1 MYLRAELRELRLSMP
16 LEPPAGLTSLPIHLD
31 KLALS
36 AMVDQP
42 PALFHL
48 LARSLDTLR
57 SLQLFVI
64 KSGAPLHE
72 RLLDA
77 YPALPSQLAH
87 LAITTHWVPLP
98 GTLSQFIRSCS
109 SLRVLSLE
117 GLVTNEILGL
127 LPTLST
133 TSLVAL
139 DLTVPATFT
148 WFGSPI
154 ESFFDRLL
162 REPTLRNLRSLTV
175 TRRIESGSDEQPQRL
190 IARLGPRDCE
200 CVYEVTARACAER
213 SSAPEASGPADFV
226 ASSGRPL
233 P

>member
-1 MYLRAELRELRLSMP
+1 MRAHMYRGAELRELKLSMP
-16 LEPPAGLTSLPIHLD
+16 LEPPAGLASLPIHLD
-31 KLALS
+31 KFALS

-77 YPALPSQLAH
+77 VPALPSQLAH

-98 GTLSQFIRSCS
+98 GTLIRFIQSCS

-117 GLVTNEILGL
+117 GLVRNEVLEL
-127 LPTLST
+127 LPALST
-133 TSLVAL
+133 TSLIAL

-175 TRRIESGSDEQPQRL
+175 TRRIESGSNEQPQRL
-190 IARLGPRDCE
+190 VARVGPRDCE
-200 CVYEVTARACAER
+200 CVYEVTARTCGER
-213 SSAPEASGPADFV
+213 SSAPGALWTS
-226 ASSGRPL
+226 
-233 P
+233 